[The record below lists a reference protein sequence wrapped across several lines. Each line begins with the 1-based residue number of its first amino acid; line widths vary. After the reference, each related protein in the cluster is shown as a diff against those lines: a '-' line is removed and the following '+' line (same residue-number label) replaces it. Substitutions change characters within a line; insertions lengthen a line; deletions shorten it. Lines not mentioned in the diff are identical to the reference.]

1 MLLTTTNWLHF
12 ANTIKNFNHIIPF
25 TTNLEWSAHCLTEVT
40 GSSPVNRKKWRR
52 EAYHRSPEEK
62 YIAGASCGYPS
73 WTIRKVKKMR
83 VTPKLESNNKDTQNT
98 TTTLGQV
105 NLPYVAGLTES
116 FACLLK
122 RHGIQ
127 SSMEPYNTLRQNLV
141 HSKDKRP
148 ITDNAGVAYKIT
160 CQQYPKSYIGETEHR
175 FCIRLKEH

>member
-1 MLLTTTNWLHF
+1 
-12 ANTIKNFNHIIPF
+12 
-25 TTNLEWSAHCLTEVT
+25 
-40 GSSPVNRKKWRR
+40 
-52 EAYHRSPEEK
+52 
-62 YIAGASCGYPS
+62 
-73 WTIRKVKKMR
+73 MR

-175 FCIRLKEH
+175 FGIRLKEHKDEVD